1 MPELTIETAQ
11 ERILELE
18 GELETLRAERETLSH
33 NNETLAAD
41 LERAR
46 TLNQKLFERVSQSS
60 DQADKN
66 NDEDEEVLTCEE
78 FAKTLTI

>member
-1 MPELTIETAQ
+1 MPELTVETAQ

-18 GELETLRAERETLSH
+18 EQVAALTSERETLSQ
-33 NNETLAAD
+33 NNASLAAD

-46 TLNQKLFERVSQSS
+46 TLNQKLFERVSQKSE
-60 DQADKN
+60 QEDKN
-66 NDEDEEVLTCEE
+66 NDEEEVLSCED